1 MSELLKYLDTVM
13 DSRQEKKVRH
23 KMGDIIALV
32 FFALLANADERVEIE
47 IFGKEH
53 EAFLRRYLE
62 LPYGI
67 PSHDTI
73 QRVFAMVSPEFLQG
87 FQTLWNEMLSSDEV
101 HLSSKK
107 SPRASK
113 AKILHPANRKSAR
126 AS

>member
-32 FFALLANADERVEIE
+32 FFALLSNADEWVEVE

-67 PSHDTI
+67 PSPSADQSWRDRTSS
-73 QRVFAMVSPEFLQG
+73 AFL
-87 FQTLWNEMLSSDEV
+87 
-101 HLSSKK
+101 
-107 SPRASK
+107 P
-113 AKILHPANRKSAR
+113 
-126 AS
+126 